1 MGYVDKLIALD
12 LKIAGVVTWEE
23 QLHEL
28 FNTYKVDSFED
39 LAYHITDERVM
50 ETITL
55 GEALL
60 ILNINQ

>member
-1 MGYVDKLIALD
+1 MGYVDRLVELD
-12 LKIAGVVTWEE
+12 LQIGGVVTWEE

-28 FNTYKVDSFED
+28 FNTYGVDSFED
-39 LAYHITDERVM
+39 LTYHITDEEVN

-60 ILNINQ
+60 ILNK

>member
-1 MGYVDKLIALD
+1 MDYVDRLVALD
-12 LKIAGVVTWEE
+12 LQLAGVVTWEE

-28 FNTYKVDSFED
+28 FNVYSVDSFED
-39 LAYHITDERVM
+39 LTYHITDEEVN

-60 ILNINQ
+60 ILNK

>member
-1 MGYVDKLIALD
+1 MGYVDRLVALD
-12 LKIAGVVTWEE
+12 LQLAGVVTWEE

-39 LAYHITDERVM
+39 LTYHISDEEVM

-60 ILNINQ
+60 ILNK

>member
-12 LKIAGVVTWEE
+12 FKIAGVVTWED

-28 FNTYKVDSFED
+28 FNTYKVDGFED
-39 LAYHITDERVM
+39 LTYHITDQEVI

-60 ILNINQ
+60 ILNN

>member
-1 MGYVDKLIALD
+1 MDYTTRLVALD
-12 LKIAGVVTWEE
+12 LQLAGVITWEE

-28 FNTYKVDSFED
+28 FSPHKVDSFED
-39 LAYHITDERVM
+39 LTYHITDEEVM

-60 ILNINQ
+60 ILNI

>member
-1 MGYVDKLIALD
+1 MDYVDRLVALD
-12 LKIAGVVTWEE
+12 LQLAGVVTWEE

-28 FNTYKVDSFED
+28 FNTYKVDSFQD
-39 LAYHITDERVM
+39 LTYFIIDEEVN

-60 ILNINQ
+60 ILQN